1 MATLPASWCQATKR
15 KASLQ
20 NRGRGSA
27 KMQRVMNVKECGI
40 EAIDQIV
47 TKHILDFR
55 DKGGAVPV
63 KDFDVDDFINTV
75 PFFKCLAD
83 IRHDKE
89 APSIPLVSRT
99 YEEKYMR
106 SCQYESEK
114 ACVMGVQCE
123 CMFIDSK
130 NPFVGVQFQLP
141 GEASNE
147 RGMCVICMRKTTQLL
162 FYNVV
167 KSGRSVNAIIQKHG
181 NICDMENE
189 YHRNAMLICPPTGP
203 VRNMPLPI
211 VAHQRNRYSVV
222 DINGV
227 KHLKQHGVYQEDF

>member
-27 KMQRVMNVKECGI
+27 KVQRVMNVKECGI

-47 TKHILDFR
+47 TKHISDFR

-89 APSIPLVSRT
+89 STPSSRVQKSQIYYKCSRGALDRAERDNSFTALPSFVTYTFGLVPSVTPR
-99 YEEKYMR
+99 KV
-106 SCQYESEK
+106 SCSPSHP
-114 ACVMGVQCE
+114 AAG
-123 CMFIDSK
+123 
-130 NPFVGVQFQLP
+130 P
-141 GEASNE
+141 
-147 RGMCVICMRKTTQLL
+147 
-162 FYNVV
+162 
-167 KSGRSVNAIIQKHG
+167 KSLN
-181 NICDMENE
+181 D
-189 YHRNAMLICPPTGP
+189 LT
-203 VRNMPLPI
+203 
-211 VAHQRNRYSVV
+211 
-222 DINGV
+222 
-227 KHLKQHGVYQEDF
+227 